1 MKEKTVIYNNPL
13 DGRMER
19 YSGMAVTPDMVME
32 YLEYDIVKAD
42 EYLRNW
48 ASRHKDDCQVMGR
61 YPLRIKI
68 YLTPRETA
76 IQNQHYRTRRVRR

>member
-42 EYLRNW
+42 EYLGHE
-48 ASRHKDDCQVMGR
+48 AGKHPEKTILPD
-61 YPLRIKI
+61 YI
-68 YLTPRETA
+68 YSLVQE
-76 IQNQHYRTRRVRR
+76 VKK